1 MRSLPGSVALRTFLV
16 QLLALVLLA
25 TTLPAR
31 AELPDFTPLAENA
44 GKAVV
49 NISASAK
56 SSKRAGQQDVP
67 EIFRRFFGDD
77 FNFAPSPQD
86 KQSFG
91 SGFIISA
98 DGYVLTNNHVVQGAD
113 KVTVRLSDRRE
124 LDAEVIG
131 TDERSD
137 VALLKIEGKDLP
149 VLKIGNPDQ
158 LKVGEWVLAIGS
170 PFGFE
175 YSVTSGIVSAKARA
189 LPNESYV
196 PFIQTDV
203 AINPGNS
210 GGPLLNMKGEVIGIN
225 SQIYSRSGG
234 FMGLSFAIP
243 IDVAMESVEQLKTS
257 GHVARGYLGVV
268 IQDISRDLAD
278 AYGLP
283 RPAGA
288 LIAKVLP
295 GSPAEKAGL
304 KEGDVITQFSGRDI
318 NLSSE
323 LPQMVGRAKVGQSYP
338 LTVYRDG
345 KAKTLNF
352 AVAALPDDDSDG
364 APTPAGKGKA
374 AKPDLSRLGINSIRD
389 LSAEEKAALKI
400 DGGAV
405 IMQLAEGAA
414 ADAGLR
420 AGDVVISL
428 QGKAVATAKQF
439 ADMAKDLPTA
449 KAVPLGVNRRGQPL
463 ILALKLAAAPDAD
476 KADKAEKKK

>member
-1 MRSLPGSVALRTFLV
+1 MRVLPGSATLRIFAV
-16 QLLALVLLA
+16 QLFALLALVITA
-25 TTLPAR
+25 PAR
-31 AELPDFTPLAENA
+31 AELPDFTPLAESA

-91 SGFIISA
+91 SGFIISD

-131 TDERSD
+131 TDQRAD
-137 VALLKIEGKDLP
+137 VALLKIDGKDLP
-149 VLKIGNPDQ
+149 MLKIGNPDQ

-243 IDVAMESVEQLKTS
+243 IDVAMESVEQLKAS

-304 KEGDVITQFSGRDI
+304 KEGDVITRFNARDI
-318 NLSSE
+318 NLSSD
-323 LPQMVGRAKVGQSYP
+323 LPQMVGRSKVGQSYP

-345 KAKTLNF
+345 KAKTLSF
-352 AVAALPDDDSDG
+352 EVAALPDDGND
-364 APTPAGKGKA
+364 AATPASKGKA

-389 LSAEEKAALKI
+389 LSPEEKAALKI
-400 DGGAV
+400 DGGVV
-405 IMQLAEGAA
+405 IMQLADGAA

-420 AGDVVISL
+420 AGDVVVSL
-428 QGKAVATAKQF
+428 QGKSAATAKQF
-439 ADMAKDLPTA
+439 ADMVKDLPSG

-463 ILALKLAAAPDAD
+463 ILALRLAAPDVD
-476 KADKAEKKK
+476 KKTDTDKKK

>member
-1 MRSLPGSVALRTFLV
+1 MRSLPGSVILRTFAV
-16 QLLALVLLA
+16 QLLAMFSLA
-25 TTLPAR
+25 LAATAR
-31 AELPDFTPLAENA
+31 AELPDFTPLAESA

-77 FNFAPSPQD
+77 FNFAPAPQD

-131 TDERSD
+131 TDERAD
-137 VALLKIEGKDLP
+137 VALLKIDGKDLP
-149 VLKIGNPDQ
+149 LLKIGNPEQ

-243 IDVAMESVEQLKTS
+243 IDVAMESVEQLKAS

-295 GSPAEKAGL
+295 GSPAEKTGL
-304 KEGDVITQFSGRDI
+304 KEGDVITQFNARDI
-318 NLSSE
+318 NLSSD

-345 KAKTLNF
+345 KARTLNF
-352 AVAALPDDDSDG
+352 EVAALPDDGND
-364 APTPAGKGKA
+364 AATPAGKGKSA
-374 AKPDLSRLGINSIRD
+374 AKPDLSRLGINSIRE

-420 AGDVVISL
+420 AGDVVVSL
-428 QGKAVATAKQF
+428 QGKPVATARQF
-439 ADMAKDLPTA
+439 ADMAKDLPA
-449 KAVPLGVNRRGQPL
+449 GKAVPLGVNRRGQPM
-463 ILALKLAAAPDAD
+463 ILALKLASPDAGKTD
-476 KADKAEKKK
+476 KK

>member
-1 MRSLPGSVALRTFLV
+1 MRSLLGSVTIRTIAV
-16 QLLALVLLA
+16 LALFAAAPV
-25 TTLPAR
+25 R

-56 SSKRAGQQDVP
+56 SSSKRGAQQDVP

-77 FNFAPSPQD
+77 FNFAPAPQD
-86 KQSFG
+86 RQSFG
-91 SGFIISA
+91 SGFIISS

-137 VALLKIEGKDLP
+137 VALLKIDAKDLP

-175 YSVTSGIVSAKARA
+175 YSVTSGIVSAKSRA
-189 LPNESYV
+189 LPNEAYV

-243 IDVAMESVEQLKTS
+243 IDVAMDSVDQLKAT
-257 GHVARGYLGVV
+257 GHVSRGYLGVV

-288 LIAKVLP
+288 LVSKVLP

-304 KEGDVITQFSGRDI
+304 KDGDVITQFNSRDI
-318 NLSSE
+318 NLSSD
-323 LPQMVGRAKVGQSYP
+323 LPQMVGRSKVGQSYP

-345 KAKTLNF
+345 KPRNLNF
-352 AVAALPDDDSDG
+352 EVAALPDDQADG
-364 APTPAGKGKA
+364 TAAAKGKA
-374 AKPDLSRLGINSIRD
+374 KPAKPDLSRLGINSIRD

-400 DGGAV
+400 DGGV
-405 IMQLAEGAA
+405 VVMQLAEGAA

-420 AGDVVISL
+420 AGDVIVSL
-428 QGKAVATAKQF
+428 QSKPVITAKQF
-439 ADMAKDLPTA
+439 ADLAKELPSG
-449 KAVPLGVNRRGQPL
+449 KALPLGVNRRGQPL
-463 ILALKLAAAPDAD
+463 ILALKLDPAADTAKDAG
-476 KADKAEKKK
+476 KKK

>member
-1 MRSLPGSVALRTFLV
+1 MLSAARSLAFRLPVVLGFM
-16 QLLALVLLA
+16 LAA
-25 TTLPAR
+25 SAQ
-31 AELPDFTPLAENA
+31 AELPDFSPLADEA

-67 EIFRRFFGDD
+67 EIFRKFFGED
-77 FNFAPSPQD
+77 FNFAPAPQD
-86 KQSFG
+86 RQSFG
-91 SGFIISA
+91 SGFIISK

-124 LDAEVIG
+124 IDAEVVG

-137 VALLKIEGKDLP
+137 VALLKIEGHDLP
-149 VLKIGNPDQ
+149 VLKIGDPDK

-175 YSVTSGIVSAKARA
+175 YSVTAGIVSAKART
-189 LPNESYV
+189 LPNGSYV

-243 IDVAMESVEQLKTS
+243 IDVAMEAVDQLKSS
-257 GHVARGYLGVV
+257 GHVSRGYLGVV

-288 LIAKVLP
+288 LVSKVLP
-295 GSPAEKAGL
+295 GTPAEKAGL
-304 KEGDVITQFSGRDI
+304 KEGDVITQFNGRDI
-318 NLSSE
+318 NLSAE
-323 LPQMVGRAKVGQSYP
+323 LPQMVGRVKVGNSYP
-338 LTVYRDG
+338 LTVIRDG
-345 KAKTLNF
+345 KARTLNF
-352 AVAALPDDDSDG
+352 EVAALPEDG
-364 APTPAGKGKA
+364 TQAAPGGKGKP

-389 LSAEEKAALKI
+389 LSAEEKTALKI
-400 DGGAV
+400 DGGV
-405 IMQLAEGAA
+405 VLMQIGEGAA
-414 ADAGLR
+414 TDAGLR
-420 AGDVVISL
+420 AGDVIVSL
-428 QGKAVATAKQF
+428 QGKAVGTAKEF
-439 ADMAKDLPTA
+439 VEAAKNLPA
-449 KAVPLGVNRRGQPL
+449 GKALPLSVNRRGQPI
-463 ILALKLAAAPDAD
+463 ILVLRLEAAEPASPP
-476 KADKAEKKK
+476 KKK